1 MKLAI
6 EKALVNL
13 RIKFALWLD
22 LVAQAIVDA
31 SERFASSRTV
41 TVVENEN
48 GEFLLQPAE
57 QRNDHHK
64 SLASEPEALQTDPV
78 KVFNHN
84 RINILLRQDKFL
96 FRQLELPNRATEFLD
111 GIVRSQL
118 ERLMPWNVAKTAYGW
133 SKPTE
138 SDNQRMV
145 ITVAATST
153 DTVKPIVNR
162 FSEVGPRSICI
173 FVKSPDGDRIPIWDQ
188 KVQSYFQVD
197 LIRRALVAIFLAA
210 TFSAAITV
218 SSSIIVGISLAA
230 KQNEL
235 TSRITEART
244 TTARL
249 LHAQLSRGKAIEDFI
264 RRKKNASAA
273 VITIDRL
280 SKILPDD
287 TYVSELRIEGDKIR
301 VTGVTHDAP
310 SLIEKMEKS
319 GSFSR
324 ATFFAPTTRSPNATE
339 RFHIEAVI
347 RPTT

>member
-1 MKLAI
+1 MRLAI
-6 EKALVNL
+6 EKALVNF
-13 RIKFALWLD
+13 RSKFALWMD
-22 LVAQAIVDA
+22 LVAQAIVDL

-41 TVVENEN
+41 TMVENEN
-48 GEFLLQPAE
+48 GELLLRPGEE
-57 QRNDHHK
+57 QNDHDM
-64 SLASEPEALQTDPV
+64 SLASEHTALQTGPI
-78 KVFNHN
+78 KAFNHN
-84 RINILLRQDKFL
+84 RINVLLRQDKFL
-96 FRQLELPNRATEFLD
+96 FRQLELPNCATEFLD

-118 ERLMPWNVAKTAYGW
+118 ERLMPWNVAKAAYGW

-145 ITVAATST
+145 ITIAATST

-162 FSEVGPRSICI
+162 FAEVGAQSICI
-173 FVKSPDGDRIPIWDQ
+173 FVISPDGDRIQIWDQ

-197 LIRRALVAIFLAA
+197 LIRRALVAIFLAV
-210 TFSAAITV
+210 TFSAAIAV
-218 SSSIIVGISLAA
+218 SGSIIVGLSLAA

-249 LHAQLSRGKAIEDFI
+249 LHTQLSRGKAIDDFI
-264 RRKKNASAA
+264 RRKKNAPAA

-301 VTGVTHDAP
+301 VTGITHDAP

-324 ATFFAPTTRSPNATE
+324 ATFFAPTTSSPNATE

-347 RPTT
+347 RPMT